1 MNLSRQTLTK
11 LKKVDADELIQLKK
25 RTDAATLIIIVFIAI
40 IIARLWFLQIH
51 NGPIYREK
59 ADNNR
64 VRMLDVIASR
74 GNILDTEGRTIISNR
89 PSFNVV
95 WVKEDS
101 PDPDE
106 IIKKLSL
113 ILDEEIAVLLK
124 RVRESLDNPRHI
136 PIMLKEDIDWKTLVY
151 IENNHYDLPGVRIQ
165 VLPRRDYLFTD
176 FGTHMIGYTGEI
188 NRQELAERQ
197 KENYQSGDQIGKR
210 GFEKLYEHEL
220 RGEKGIMYMEVDA
233 HGFEQRQ
240 LKGKEPLPGND
251 LQLTID
257 LDLQLEAEK
266 AMTGKAGAVVAMDVN
281 SGRILAFASA
291 PPVHLEDFV
300 GGISTKKWQA
310 LLNDIKRPLVHKTIQ
325 GHYPPGSTYKIVTAL
340 AGLAKGV
347 INPNTVFYCSG
358 SMFFGNRR
366 YGCWK
371 ESGHGPVNLHQAL
384 AESCDVYF
392 YQVGLKVGVDSLA
405 EYANRLGLGHK
416 TGIKFEYEKSGLIPT
431 ANWKKLAKGE
441 SWQEGETLSIA
452 IGQGFNLVTPLQV
465 CQMTASLANGGIL
478 YKPFLVEKIIDPE
491 GKVVKQFEPVVDVE
505 LVGLDKYLALIRD
518 GLVGAVNDRH
528 GTGKTARLK
537 DITVAG
543 KTGTAQVVTMKK
555 YKEVDEEDVA
565 YKHRDHAWFTSFAP
579 ADKPEIAVTVLVEHG
594 GHGGSAAAPVA
605 KNILAKYFSK
615 KAGIE
620 TEEIVAEE
628 ATALQ

>member
-1 MNLSRQTLTK
+1 MQPPKQIFTK
-11 LKKVDADELIQLKK
+11 LKKIDVEELNQLKK
-25 RTDAATLIIIVFIAI
+25 RTDAATLVIIFFIVI
-40 IIARLWFLQIH
+40 ILARLWFLQIH
-51 NGPIYREK
+51 YGSKYREL

-64 VRMLDVIASR
+64 VRMLDVVAPR
-74 GNILDTEGRTIISNR
+74 GTILDREERTIITNR
-89 PSFNVV
+89 PSFNIV

-106 IIKKLSL
+106 IIKKLSR
-113 ILDEEIAVLLK
+113 IFNEEIAVLLK
-124 RVRESLDNPRHI
+124 RVREAADNPRHI

-151 IENNHYDLPGVRIQ
+151 IENNRYELPGVRIE
-165 VLPRRDYLFTD
+165 VLPRRDYLFND
-176 FGTHMIGYTGEI
+176 LGSHMIGYLGQI
-188 NRQELAERQ
+188 NMKELEER
-197 KENYQSGDQIGKR
+197 KWANYQSGDQLGKR
-210 GFEKLYEHEL
+210 GFEKLYEDEL

-240 LKGKEPLPGND
+240 LKGKEPLSGND

-266 AMTGKAGAVVAMDVN
+266 AMAGRAGAVVAMDVQ

-300 GGISTKKWQA
+300 GGISTKNWQA
-310 LLNDIKRPLVHKTIQ
+310 LLNNIKRPLVHKTIQ
-325 GHYPPGSTYKIVTAL
+325 GQYPPGSTYKIVTAL
-340 AGLAKGV
+340 AGLSKGV
-347 INPNTVFYCSG
+347 ITPNTVYYCSG
-358 SMFFGNRR
+358 SMRFGNRR

-371 ESGHGPVNLHQAL
+371 EGGHGPVSLHRAL

-405 EYANRLGLGHK
+405 EYANRMGLGHK
-416 TGIKFEYEKSGLIPT
+416 TGIDFEYEKSGLIPT
-431 ANWKKLAKGE
+431 SAWKKLAKGV

-465 CQMTASLANGGIL
+465 CQMTSALANGGIL
-478 YKPFLVEKIIDPE
+478 YKPFLIEKIIDPE
-491 GKVVKQFEPVVDVE
+491 GHITREFEPIVDVE
-505 LVGLDKYLALIRD
+505 LIGMEKFFELIRK

-528 GTGKTARLK
+528 GTGKAAHLK

-543 KTGTAQVVTMKK
+543 KTGTAQVVTMEKF
-555 YKEVDEEDVA
+555 KEVDEEDVA

-579 ADKPEIAVTVLVEHG
+579 AENPEIAVTVLVEHG

-605 KNILAKYFSK
+605 KKILERYFAKK
-615 KAGIE
+615 VELKTKDAKE
-620 TEEIVAEE
+620 
-628 ATALQ
+628 